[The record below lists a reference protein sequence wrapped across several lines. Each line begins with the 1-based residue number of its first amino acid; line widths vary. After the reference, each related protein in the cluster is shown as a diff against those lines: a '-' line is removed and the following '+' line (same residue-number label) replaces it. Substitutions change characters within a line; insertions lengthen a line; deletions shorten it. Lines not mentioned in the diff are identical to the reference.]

1 MDMIDLKLPKSKP
14 ETAKTIGGMSP
25 VERDQY
31 PYGTRITLDEEQLA
45 KMGDLFE
52 DANVDDEVTI
62 TAKGVF
68 SSKRSD
74 QTQGG
79 KKNRGLSIQIQKIN
93 VNCTSA
99 DDKMPIADFM
109 KKRQQKK

>member
-1 MDMIDLKLPKSKP
+1 MEMVDLKLPKKSVK
-14 ETAKTIGGMSP
+14 AMKAGMVPST
-25 VERDQY
+25 VEPDQY

-74 QTQGG
+74 QTHVG
-79 KKNRGLSIQIQKIN
+79 KKNRGLSIQIQKIH
-93 VNCTSA
+93 VNCESA

>member
-1 MDMIDLKLPKSKP
+1 MEMVDLKMPKSKP
-14 ETAKTIGGMSP
+14 ESMKSVGMP
-25 VERDQY
+25 MERDQY

-52 DANVDDEVTI
+52 NANVDEEVTI
-62 TAKGVF
+62 TATGCF

-79 KKNRGLSIQIQKIN
+79 KKNRGLSIQIKKIN
-93 VNCTSA
+93 VACNGEYGKGTM
-99 DDKMPIADFM
+99 DDFM
-109 KKRQQKK
+109 KKRQKK